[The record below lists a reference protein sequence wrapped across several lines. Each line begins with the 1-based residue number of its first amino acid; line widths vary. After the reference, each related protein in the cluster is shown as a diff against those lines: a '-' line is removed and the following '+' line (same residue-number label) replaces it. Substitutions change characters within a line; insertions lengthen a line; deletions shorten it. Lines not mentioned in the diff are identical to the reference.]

1 MSRKR
6 KGMVIKNTK
15 ERTIEVTLATR
26 SLVLHPGEEYL
37 ITADE
42 VKDPVLREKLQVRAI
57 SIVRPTTDDE
67 EDAVQRL
74 LEEQEQEEE

>member
-6 KGMVIKNTK
+6 KGMVIKNTD
-15 ERTIEVTLATR
+15 ERTVEVKLTTR
-26 SLVLHPGEEYL
+26 SLVIRPGEEYP

-42 VKDPVLREKLQVRAI
+42 VKDPVLREKLQIRAI
-57 SIVRPTTDDE
+57 SIVRPTTDAE

-74 LEEQEQEEE
+74 LEELEQEEE